1 MASVPTHTRGGG
13 RYPRSVGLL
22 GAGYLATVVAERLRQ
37 MLPASTQVVS
47 FARDPEVRD
56 ALFRLGVARAAS
68 PADLA
73 ARSEMVLALAD
84 RGAEVEAQFDGPSG
98 LQAGVHSATLMVIT
112 TAFPPNRLRPLAHR
126 VLDQTAGRL
135 RLIDAP
141 LSGPRSAVLRGELS
155 IPVGAPAG
163 GFAEVEPVL
172 ALLGRPIRVGG
183 IGTAQV
189 AHACEQLVRAAT
201 AMGLSE
207 ATMIAERAGLDT
219 GELLSSWARA
229 GVPGRILEAARA
241 QLSSRSTTADLPAR
255 VMATPLTVAADE
267 ADRIGVRAG
276 LVAQLRELGERLDD
290 AGLSDYELSAA
301 YRILAAHRMRPPGR
315 EVGISG
321 ELQDDNHQDDDHQHA
336 NDGPDNSSVHG
347 QPSSPAPDADS
358 LSSPG

>member
-13 RYPRSVGLL
+13 HYPRSVGLL
-22 GAGYLATVVAERLRQ
+22 GAGYLATAVAERLRQ
-37 MLPASTQVVS
+37 TLPATTQLVT
-47 FARDPEVRD
+47 FARDPDVRD
-56 ALFRLGVARAAS
+56 AQLRLGIARAAS

-73 ARSEMVLALAD
+73 ARSEMVLILVDRSAD
-84 RGAEVEAQFDGPSG
+84 VEVQFDGPSG
-98 LQAGVHSATLMVIT
+98 LQAGVHSATLVVVT

-126 VLDQTAGRL
+126 VLEQTAGRL
-135 RLIDAP
+135 RLVDAP
-141 LSGPRSAVLRGELS
+141 LSGPRSAVLCGELS

-207 ATMIAERAGLDT
+207 ATMIAERAGLDAA
-219 GELLSSWARA
+219 ELLSSWARA
-229 GVPGRILEAARA
+229 GVPGRILETARE
-241 QLSSRSTTADLPAR
+241 QLSARSSLADLPAR

-276 LVAQLRELGERLDD
+276 LVAQLQELGERLDH
-290 AGLSDYELSAA
+290 AGLSDYELSTA
-301 YRILAAHRMRPPGR
+301 YRILAAHRVQPPGR
-315 EVGISG
+315 EIGISG
-321 ELQDDNHQDDDHQHA
+321 ELQDDNHQDDDNQHSD
-336 NDGPDNSSVHG
+336 DGSDKSSVH
-347 QPSSPAPDADS
+347 
-358 LSSPG
+358 